1 MKKKKLLNSAI
12 CIVISAVF
20 ALFAL
25 TTVFAYSSDSDP
37 IVTLSYLNDVVLPML
52 REEFSPKQEDTPVIP
67 DTTQENETVPD
78 ENEVSDNT
86 ENTEESETVEDI
98 NDAAAKLGTY
108 ELLELHAGQTVLCES
123 AVEIIVRPGSI
134 VTVVSPFEA
143 QGIADI
149 TNGNELL
156 CDMEIPIN
164 AYCIIPRGNDGRG
177 FKVISEN
184 AYIMIRGE
192 YSIG

>member
-1 MKKKKLLNSAI
+1 MVTVMKKKKLLNSAL
-12 CIVISAVF
+12 CIIISAVF

-37 IVTLSYLNDVVLPML
+37 IVTLSYLNDVILPML
-52 REEFSPKQEDTPVIP
+52 REEFSAKQDNTPVIP
-67 DTTQENETVPD
+67 DETPENPIIPD
-78 ENEVSDNT
+78 ENPSPDIT
-86 ENTEESETVEDI
+86 ETNGSINEE
-98 NDAAAKLGTY
+98 AAKLGTY

-134 VTVVSPFEA
+134 VTVVSPFDA

-156 CDMEIPIN
+156 SDTEIPIN

-177 FKVISEN
+177 FRVISEN

>member
-1 MKKKKLLNSAI
+1 LKKRKILTSVA
-12 CIVISAVF
+12 CIAVSAVIAIF
-20 ALFAL
+20 TL
-25 TTVFAYSSDSDP
+25 TSVLAYSSDSDP
-37 IVTLSYLNDVVLPML
+37 LVSLSYLNDVVLPML
-52 REEFSPKQEDTPVIP
+52 REEFSGNIASGSVT
-67 DTTQENETVPD
+67 
-78 ENEVSDNT
+78 
-86 ENTEESETVEDI
+86 
-98 NDAAAKLGTY
+98 DANQTAANIGTY
-108 ELLELHAGQTVLCES
+108 ELLELTSGQTVLCES
-123 AVEIIVRPGSI
+123 ATVIIVSPGSL

-156 CDMEIPIN
+156 SGQEIPIN

-177 FKVISEN
+177 FYVLSGK